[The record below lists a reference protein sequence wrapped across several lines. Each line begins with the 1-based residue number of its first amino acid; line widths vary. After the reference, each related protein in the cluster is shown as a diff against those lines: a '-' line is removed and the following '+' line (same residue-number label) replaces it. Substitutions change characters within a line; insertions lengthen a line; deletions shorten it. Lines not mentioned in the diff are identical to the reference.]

1 MKKYLLLL
9 AMFGMLF
16 TACERGD
23 GVEEYVPKIELSKQR
38 IEVDFEPNTYTL
50 SVTSPYSWKAES
62 DNEWIVIE
70 SKTGIAGTKELSFKV
85 ESNDAEKE
93 REGTIVVKNS
103 NYNLCSELYVIQKAY
118 EPKIS
123 IEPKTLNFASDG
135 GMQEVAITSNF
146 EYEVTVSVDWLAY
159 TETDDGIVVT
169 VSNYADID
177 ERSADITISSEK
189 YNISKTVKVLQNGL
203 SDEEY
208 GKHVIL
214 YTSSNG
220 KKVTPY
226 ETARFGANIVS
237 NTYENGKGI
246 IKFDA
251 PVASI
256 GRNAFSGCDSLT
268 SVIIPNSVTEIG
280 EQAFY
285 DCSSLTSVT
294 IPNSVTKIESYAFS
308 SCSSLTS
315 ITIPDGVT
323 SIGGCAFYNC
333 SSLTSVTIPDGVTEI
348 GKQTFQYCSNLT
360 SVTIPNSVTL
370 IGNYA
375 FSDCSSLTSV
385 TIPNGVTSIEY
396 AAFKGCRSLTSVTIP
411 NGVTLI
417 GQRAFYGC
425 RSLTSV
431 TIPNGVTLI
440 GNYAFY
446 ECRSLT
452 SVTIPDGVT
461 LIGQSAF
468 CYCGSLTSV
477 YCKSTTPPTGSWDM
491 FYNNALGRKIYV
503 PRNSVNA
510 YRLVSGWSEYSSDIV
525 GYDF

>member
-1 MKKYLLLL
+1 
-9 AMFGMLF
+9 MFGMLF

-23 GVEEYVPKIELSKQR
+23 GVEEYVPKIELSRQR

-103 NYNLCSELYVIQKAY
+103 NYNLCSELYVIQKAF

-169 VSNYADID
+169 VSNYTEID

-268 SVIIPNSVTEIG
+268 SVIIPNGVTEIG

-294 IPNSVTKIESYAFS
+294 IGNNVTSIGYAAFS
-308 SCSSLTS
+308 WCSSLTS
-315 ITIPDGVT
+315 VTIGNNVT
-323 SIGGCAFYNC
+323 SIGYAAFSWCSSLTSVTIGNNVTEIGKQVFYNCSSLTSVTIGNNVTSIGNYAFYNC
-333 SSLTSVTIPDGVTEI
+333 SSLTSVTIPDGVTSI
-348 GKQTFQYCSNLT
+348 G
-360 SVTIPNSVTL
+360 
-370 IGNYA
+370 
-375 FSDCSSLTSV
+375 
-385 TIPNGVTSIEY
+385 Y
-396 AAFKGCRSLTSVTIP
+396 AAFSLCS
-411 NGVTLI
+411 N
-417 GQRAFYGC
+417 
-425 RSLTSV
+425 
-431 TIPNGVTLI
+431 
-440 GNYAFY
+440 
-446 ECRSLT
+446 LT

-461 LIGQSAF
+461 SIEQRAFYNCSSLTSVTIGNNVTSIGNYAFYDCSSLTSITIPDGVVSIGQSAF
-468 CYCGSLTSV
+468 YNCSSLTSV
-477 YCKSTTPPTGSWDM
+477 YCKSTTPPTGGWDM
-491 FYNNALGRKIYV
+491 FYNNAFGRKIYV

-510 YRLVSGWSEYSSDIV
+510 YRSVSGWSEYYSDIV